1 VKIVYFYQYFSTPN
15 GSWGTRV
22 YDFTSEWVKQ
32 GHEVTVVSSVY
43 IKSDL
48 KPDRFLDT
56 RYYDGIRVKIIN
68 TVIDNRQSKIRRIW
82 TFLVYAVFS
91 SFYALSLKADV
102 VVASSGPITVG
113 LPGLVSHYLRNR
125 KLVFEV
131 RDLWPE
137 GAIELGI
144 IRSPIIIKLSRWFE
158 KRCYKAASLIV
169 CLSPGMKEYVERK
182 CRQARVVSITNTADL
197 ELFNNTNK
205 IVIDI
210 PGLNG
215 RKYAIYSGNIGKVNN
230 SLFLLEAAA
239 ELFNLSR
246 NDIVILLIGDG
257 QQSEELSNKAKLL
270 GLDNFIIH
278 GLIPKTDLVGL
289 IQNSI
294 ASIVPLLD
302 LPVLDTSSP
311 NKFFEA
317 LAAGVPV
324 IQTTKGWMKDFLNE
338 HGVGFTVDSGDT
350 RGLAE
355 LLIMLSDSPD
365 LIMSMKEKTL
375 RVAKEKFDKRVLAGE
390 MLNYIIRL

>member
-1 VKIVYFYQYFSTPN
+1 VKILYFYQYFSTPN

-22 YDFTSEWVKQ
+22 YDFASEWVKQ
-32 GHEVTVVSSVY
+32 GHEVTVVTSVY
-43 IKSDL
+43 VKSDL
-48 KPDRFLDT
+48 KPEKFLDT
-56 RYYDGIRVKIIN
+56 KYYNGIQVKIIN
-68 TVIDNRQSKIRRIW
+68 TVVDNRQSKIRRIW

-91 SFYALSLKADV
+91 SLYALSIKTDI

-113 LPGLVSHYLRNR
+113 LPGLVSHYFRKR

-144 IRSPIIIKLSRWFE
+144 IRSPVIIKFSHWFE
-158 KRCYKAASLIV
+158 KRCYKAASLVV
-169 CLSPGMKEYVERK
+169 CLSPGMKEYVEKKHRHNN
-182 CRQARVVSITNTADL
+182 VVSITNSADL
-197 ELFNNTNK
+197 ELFNNNK
-205 IVIDI
+205 LLINI

-215 RKYAIYSGNIGKVNN
+215 RNYAIYSGNIGEVNN
-230 SLFLLEAAA
+230 SSLLLAAA
-239 ELFNLSR
+239 AQLRNLSR

-257 QQSEELSNKAKLL
+257 QQREELNNRAKLL
-270 GLDNFIIH
+270 ELDNFIIH

-289 IQNSI
+289 IQNSV

-324 IQTTKGWMKDFLNE
+324 IQTTKGWMKDFLND
-338 HGVGFTVDSGDT
+338 HGVGFTVDSGDAG
-350 RGLAE
+350 GLAE
-355 LLIMLSDSPD
+355 LLISLSDNPD
-365 LIMSMKEKTL
+365 LIASMKEKAL
-375 RVAKEKFDKRVLAGE
+375 WVAKEKFDKHILARE
-390 MLNYIIRL
+390 MLNFITGL